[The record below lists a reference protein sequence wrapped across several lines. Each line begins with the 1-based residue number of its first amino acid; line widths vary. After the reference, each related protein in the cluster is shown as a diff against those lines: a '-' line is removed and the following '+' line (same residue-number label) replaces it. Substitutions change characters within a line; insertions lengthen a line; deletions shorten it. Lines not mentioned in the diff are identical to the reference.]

1 MSAEGSRPA
10 APSAREGYTAAQVR
24 AAERPLL
31 EAGEPLMQRAAAAL
45 ADEIAGLLDPPLLP
59 GSFRD
64 SATGGGAAVSR
75 ETTPGREWG
84 AGEAADAAARPL
96 VVVLAGSGDNGG
108 DALFAGA
115 HLAGR
120 GADVRIAATGSRLHE
135 AGAAAAHGAGATDLD
150 PDADPAGFD
159 RAIRDADVIVDG
171 IHGIGAAASPALRGR
186 SRDLVARVLELLG
199 PEWAERGGG
208 AARHPLVV
216 AVDLPSGISP
226 DDGAVPDPTVLP
238 ADVTVT
244 MGAVKAG
251 LLWHPGAGYA
261 GRVVLVDLGLGPAL
275 AEVQPVV
282 SPGRRH
288 ELPEPRNPMRYG

>member
-1 MSAEGSRPA
+1 MPRRRVGRVSADAERPA
-10 APSAREGYTAAQVR
+10 APSPRAGYTAAQVR

-45 ADEIAGLLDPPLLP
+45 ADEIAGLLGPPLLP

-64 SATGGGAAVSR
+64 SATGGGAVVRR
-75 ETTPGREWG
+75 ETTPGREGG
-84 AGEAADAAARPL
+84 AGEATDAAARPL

-115 HLAGR
+115 HLAAR
-120 GADVRIAATGSRLHE
+120 GADVRIVATGSRLHE
-135 AGAAAAHGAGATDLD
+135 GGSAAAHGAGAADLD
-150 PDADPAGFD
+150 PDADPDGFA
-159 RAIRDADVIVDG
+159 RAVRGADVIVDG
-171 IHGIGAAASPALRGR
+171 ILGIGAAASPALRGR
-186 SRDLVARVLELLG
+186 SRDLVARILEVLG
-199 PEWAERGGG
+199 PEWAERAG
-208 AARHPLVV
+208 ATPRHPLVV

-226 DDGAVPDPTVLP
+226 DDGSVPDPTVLP

-251 LLWHPGAGYA
+251 LLRHPGAGYA

-275 AEVQPVV
+275 AGAQSVV
-282 SPGRRH
+282 RPGRRH
-288 ELPEPRNPMRYG
+288 DLP